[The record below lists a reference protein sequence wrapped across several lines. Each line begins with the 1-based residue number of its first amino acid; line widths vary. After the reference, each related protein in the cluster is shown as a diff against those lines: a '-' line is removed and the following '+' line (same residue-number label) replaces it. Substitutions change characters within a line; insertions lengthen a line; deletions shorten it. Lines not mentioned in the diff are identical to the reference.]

1 MAIVSFSKGTGA
13 LSTLTQ
19 IQKSETRRT
28 TSISKISSSLKIR
41 KASDAVADSA
51 IGTKLKVEVDSLKQL
66 LVGTAQAKA
75 ALDIAEGG
83 LGEITKTLTRMNTLA
98 MSAKNGIYKR
108 DDISKI
114 NQEFVALIDEIDR
127 IAKATTFNS
136 KQLLSGTQTI
146 VQDNF
151 EQTINGDNLRDGFL
165 SKDEQGIDEVIIDS
179 SKNNTGYIISY
190 NQETRLM
197 RVTTTND
204 KNVFEERKVAADDI
218 AKDKIEELN
227 FSTLGVKVRLNSNF
241 DKRMSIGTD
250 TDNMMNPQYNQNNL
264 KNLELINYI
273 SEDLLDLT
281 PGIAGKD
288 AFTLKTAV
296 TEFKIEG
303 ESNGFNMPTKIGI
316 EENVTATLGDI
327 KTAMGF
333 GVNTGLKVSNIGTT
347 GGIEFTAS
355 QLETVNSANGINS
368 LEITSVKVGS
378 WDTTPVDD
386 KDVKFGDLTSFKVNK
401 YESDTGTVIFEAVL
415 NITADT
421 ATASGSVIQ
430 GSFRLD
436 KSTYDNGITAIDY
449 DKQSIAKAADG
460 KAIVLRGGTY
470 ELKSTET
477 VGADGY
483 VYDEDGNK
491 VKEEG
496 NGDDSTIQLKLL
508 KTKTRDVDVSMISG
522 NVTDLTT
529 FDVKIEGTNGKAKL
543 YIDAVEGRLESDWFN
558 LTDIDYNDG
567 NAADGSYDSSQDN
580 STYIAEKRLERG
592 RVILSRTITNGGRVD
607 SIAIDFNKLKTGG
620 LFEQYT
626 GMNADQL
633 RTFANQEAGMKAT
646 AVATFQ
652 KSASIENNIFVSL
665 NELKNTVVAYQETSD
680 KTNLSFQVGTGSGE
694 ENSVNISIDSITAFR
709 LQLIDNTTNQ
719 KIQLIDDQ
727 EKLGEVI
734 SIISSAIDKVQT
746 VRSDVAVG
754 DNRLNFADSNIQT
767 TITNSQAAASAI
779 FDLDIPEE
787 MVELSQS
794 EMMEQSSIEALAK
807 EMRIKQNLLKLF

>member
-19 IQKSETRRT
+19 IQKSENRRT

-98 MSAKNGIYKR
+98 MSAKNGIYKS
-108 DDISKI
+108 DDIAKI

-146 VQDNF
+146 VLDTYDN
-151 EQTINGDNLRDGFL
+151 TINGDDLRDGFL
-165 SKDEQGIDEVIIDS
+165 SKDEQGIDEVVIDA
-179 SKNNTGYIISY
+179 SKSNTGYIISY

-204 KNVFEERKVAADDI
+204 RSVFEERKVASDDI

-227 FSTLGVKVRLNSNF
+227 FSTLGVKIRLNSNF
-241 DKRMSIGTD
+241 DKGMSIGTD

-264 KNLELINYI
+264 KNRELINTI
-273 SEDLLDLT
+273 SQDLLDT
-281 PGIAGKD
+281 VPSITGKD
-288 AFTLKTAV
+288 AFSLKSPATK
-296 TEFKIEG
+296 FKIEG
-303 ESNGFNMPTKIGI
+303 QTTEFLIPTQIGKTT
-316 EENVTATLGDI
+316 TADLATI
-327 KTAMGF
+327 KTALGF
-333 GVNTGLKVSNIGTT
+333 GDTGLTIDDIGSTGGKVFDATELEKVNTEN
-347 GGIEFTAS
+347 
-355 QLETVNSANGINS
+355 TVNS
-368 LEITSVKVGS
+368 LEITYVKVGPT
-378 WDTTPVDD
+378 WTGGTPTATDD
-386 KDVKFGDLTSFKVNK
+386 VVFGDLSSFEITN
-401 YESDTGTVIFEAVL
+401 YESETGTVTFEAKA
-415 NITADT
+415 NIAADA
-421 ATASGSVIQ
+421 ATASNSIIQ
-430 GSFRLD
+430 GTFVLD
-436 KSTYDNGITAIDY
+436 KGTYENGITGINY
-449 DKQSIAKAADG
+449 DKQSIAKDAEG
-460 KAIVLRGGTY
+460 KAIVLKGGTY

-477 VGADGY
+477 VGSDGY
-483 VYDEDGNK
+483 VYNADGSK
-491 VKEEG
+491 VTTVASDP
-496 NGDDSTIQLKLL
+496 NSTVQLKLL
-508 KTKTRDVDVSMISG
+508 KTKTRDLDVATISG
-522 NVTDLTT
+522 DLTDLTT

-543 YIDAVEGRLESDWFN
+543 YIDAVAGRLESDWFN
-558 LTDIDYNDG
+558 LTDIDYDNG
-567 NAADGSYDSSQDN
+567 YSADGSYNSANDN
-580 STYIAEKRLERG
+580 SSYIAKNRLERG
-592 RVILSRTITNGGRVD
+592 RVVLSRTITNGQRVD
-607 SIAIDFNKLKTGG
+607 SLAIDFNKLKTGG
-620 LFEQYT
+620 LFEKFT
-626 GMNADQL
+626 GMSADQL
-633 RTFANQEAGMKAT
+633 KTFAQKDVGTKAT
-646 AVATFQ
+646 AADAFQ
-652 KSASIENNIFVSL
+652 KSDAIKNGVFVSL

-680 KTNLSFQVGTGSGE
+680 KTNLSFQVGTGAGD
-694 ENSVNISIDSITAFR
+694 ENSVNVSIDSITAFR

-719 KIQLIDDQ
+719 KIQLTDDQ
-727 EKLGEVI
+727 DELNKVI
-734 SIISSAIDKVQT
+734 AIINAAIDTVQT